1 MIFPSWIRILQLKL
15 MRIYA
20 GPDPQPWSQLTRSRF
35 SSNGFFVRFQI
46 DLRSFVTRLRQLK
59 QRVQQFDR
67 STRIATQLENQALW
81 LEQMNRVVA
90 EMKLTVRHL
99 KSSVDSLQEHLRFN
113 HSSLRSGHRGSPLAG
128 GFLES
133 DPNS

>member
-1 MIFPSWIRILQLKL
+1 
-15 MRIYA
+15 
-20 GPDPQPWSQLTRSRF
+20 
-35 SSNGFFVRFQI
+35 
-46 DLRSFVTRLRQLK
+46 VTRLRQLK

-99 KSSVDSLQEHLRFN
+99 KSSVESLQEHLRFN
-113 HSSLRSGHRGSPLAG
+113 HSSLRFGHQESPFRRVSGTGS
-128 GFLES
+128 ES
-133 DPNS
+133 LMFGCEAVVPYFVTYLVIWIRIISSATDKM